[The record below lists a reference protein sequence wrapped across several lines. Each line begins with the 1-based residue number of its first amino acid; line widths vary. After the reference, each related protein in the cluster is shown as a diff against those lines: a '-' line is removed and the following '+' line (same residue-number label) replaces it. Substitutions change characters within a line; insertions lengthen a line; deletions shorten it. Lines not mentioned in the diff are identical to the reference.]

1 MLTVEVYRVGNTTNY
16 ELSFLYEQ
24 NLINSIKSLVIN
36 TKYRTRKYDGGK
48 KRWVLDCVTLIE
60 LITQYKGSRNIF
72 FKFENE
78 KARDKFIDFHTKYS
92 IKEQEDIARLNGLK
106 SIREEAKRLKNE
118 LLKQDVVELEYS
130 MLLNEGIKP
139 YEYQKVGAIFANKL
153 GKCLFAAEQGT
164 GKTLMGILATEMY
177 GKDIK
182 KVLVICP
189 NSLKF
194 NWAMEVIKFCGQPY
208 YLLNEKKKD
217 TNKYTIDQAKYF
229 IVNYD
234 YFNNN
239 VFSQQQKILK
249 FGLDK
254 IDMLICDESH
264 KLKNT
269 GSNTVRNILKCFRN
283 KCRYVLLLTGTPM
296 PNKAEELYVQL
307 NFLNP
312 DDFSSKNKFYTEY
325 CGLRFDVNTL
335 SWDINNNPDFDR
347 IHEKLD
353 DVMFRVRKKDVLKD
367 LPDLV
372 VNKIFLDM
380 TPEQEKEYYKLENEF
395 RSVDWNTMGEMV
407 FDQAP
412 TLIIMNKLRQY
423 TSSIKLD
430 TVREL
435 IANFNDEGNK
445 VLVFDCFKKPL
456 YALNDLVGSSNVYSG
471 DIDAQARQ
479 ELVTLFQKPE
489 SKELM
494 NLLITMQSGN
504 FGITLTEAS
513 NILVLNQSLV
523 PSENDQ
529 CYARAHRIGQK
540 NCVMVYIIIFKNT
553 IDEHIDSIVGKK
565 QLGISKVVD
574 GEEFKDQSNKST
586 VGELLSLFKQKYSK

>member
-1 MLTVEVYRVGNTTNY
+1 MLTVEVYRIGNTTNY

-24 NLINSIKSLVIN
+24 NLINRIKSLTIN
-36 TKYRTRKYDGGK
+36 PKYRTKKYDGGK
-48 KRWVLDCVTLIE
+48 KRWVVDCVTLIE
-60 LITQYKGSRNIF
+60 LITLHKGSTDIF
-72 FKFENE
+72 FKFEND
-78 KARDKFIDFHTKYS
+78 KAREKFIEFHTKYS
-92 IKEQEDIARLNGLK
+92 IKEQEDMARLNGLR

-118 LLKQDVVELEYS
+118 LLKQDTVELDYS
-130 MLLNEGIKP
+130 PFLNEGIKP

-164 GKTLMGILATEMY
+164 GKTIMGILTTEMY

-208 YLLNEKKKD
+208 YLLNEKKKN
-217 TNKYTIDQAKYF
+217 TNKYTVDEAKYF

-239 VFSQQQKILK
+239 VFSQQQKINK

-269 GSNTVRNILKCFRN
+269 GSNTVKNILKCFRN
-283 KCRYVLLLTGTPM
+283 KSRYVLLLTGTPM

-312 DDFSSKNKFYTEY
+312 DDFSSKNRFYTEY
-325 CGLRFDVNTL
+325 CGLRFDVESLT
-335 SWDINNNPDFDR
+335 WDTKNAPDFER

-372 VNKIFLDM
+372 INKIFLDM
-380 TPEQEKEYYKLENEF
+380 SVEQEKEYTKLENEF
-395 RSVDWNTMGEMV
+395 KDLEWNAMGEMV
-407 FDQAP
+407 FDQTP
-412 TLIIMNKLRQY
+412 SLIIMNKLRQY

-430 TVREL
+430 TVRDL
-435 IANFNDEGNK
+435 ITNFNDEGSK

-456 YALNDLVGSSNVYSG
+456 YALQGLIEASAVYSG

-479 ELVTLFQKPE
+479 KLVTLFQKPE
-489 SKELM
+489 SKDLM
-494 NLLITMQSGN
+494 NMLITMQSGN

-513 NILVLNQSLV
+513 NILVLNQSFV

-553 IDEHIDSIVGKK
+553 IDEMIDNVVGHK
-565 QLGISKVVD
+565 QIGISKVVD

-586 VGELLSLFKQKYSK
+586 VGELLSLFKQKYS